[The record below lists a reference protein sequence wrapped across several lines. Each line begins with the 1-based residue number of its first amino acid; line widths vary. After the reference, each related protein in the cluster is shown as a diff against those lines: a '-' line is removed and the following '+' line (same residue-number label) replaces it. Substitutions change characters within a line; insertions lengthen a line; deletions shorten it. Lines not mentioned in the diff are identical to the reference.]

1 MRLHRWQPTRLPHP
15 WDSPGKNT
23 GVGCHF
29 FLQCMKVKSESE
41 VTQPCRTLRDPMDC
55 SGKTEWGGHP
65 VCWWLSLYFCF
76 VCGLDEAS
84 CIGCYWWLG
93 DAGSCI
99 PAVACLWVLTIWY
112 PLGLVLWLLKGL
124 GDNAPTPN
132 AQGLISGQ
140 EWRFHKWFVM
150 ALSEIKTIS
159 KNKKPKMNPK
169 WQLPNQANNN

>member
-1 MRLHRWQPTRLPHP
+1 MSDSVWPHSRQPTRPCCP
-15 WDSPGKNT
+15 WDSPGKST

-76 VCGLDEAS
+76 VCCLDEAS

-99 PAVACLWVLTIWY
+99 QVVTFVWVLTIWY
-112 PLGLVLWLLKGL
+112 TL
-124 GDNAPTPN
+124 GDAGACWAAVYGV
-132 AQGLISGQ
+132 AQSRTRLKRCSSSSSSRVSSLQQQQG
-140 EWRFHKWFVM
+140 
-150 ALSEIKTIS
+150 
-159 KNKKPKMNPK
+159 
-169 WQLPNQANNN
+169 